1 MKGLGKRLKDRARE
15 LGLSDAAV
23 ARRSGL
29 GLTTYAGYTTDRHE
43 PDLPTFTR
51 ICVALGSSATDL
63 LRDTSPVTND
73 AQALRARI
81 SAALEAL
88 DQRSLEVAAIVVD
101 GLVAR
106 LAPNR
111 MDDTVSPAG
120 AEVEVPDAATR
131 D

>member
-1 MKGLGKRLKDRARE
+1 MKGLGRRLKDRARE

-23 ARRSGL
+23 ARRLGL
-29 GLTTYAGYTTDRHE
+29 GLTTYAGYTSDRHE
-43 PDLPTFTR
+43 PDLQTFTR
-51 ICVALGSSATDL
+51 ICVALGSSATEL
-63 LRDTSPVTND
+63 LRDASPVTGD

-106 LAPNR
+106 LAPDR
-111 MDDTVSPAG
+111 ADDTIVSAG
-120 AEVEVPDAATR
+120 AEMADAPVR
-131 D
+131 N